1 MPALCAA
8 PSARAAWR
16 ANAGP
21 SSATSTAIA
30 VGEGHGGESRDGEGR
45 EERGGGG
52 GGGGTS
58 LNGEAA
64 VAGSNMARMREAGA
78 GGLAR
83 VTEAGEV
90 DLARGREVVAAVQD
104 GEATVVARPWWR
116 MGAAVARE
124 GREVRGAREKK
135 RERRKVGRRCSGG

>member
-8 PSARAAWR
+8 PSARAARR

-21 SSATSTAIA
+21 SPATSTAIA
-30 VGEGHGGESRDGEGR
+30 VGEGHGGESWDGEGQ
-45 EERGGGG
+45 EERGGGSG
-52 GGGGTS
+52 GGVS

-64 VAGSNMARMREAGA
+64 VAGSKTVRMREAGTV
-78 GGLAR
+78 GSAR

-90 DLARGREVVAAVQD
+90 DPARDREAVVAVQD
-104 GEATVVARPWWR
+104 GEAWRGKEATVVARPWWR

-124 GREVRGAREKK
+124 GQEPRGVREKM
-135 RERRKVGRRCSGG
+135 R